1 MVQQFFVHKTLTEPH
16 KEGNILPKE
25 NLIIVR
31 KIIEKGHSM
40 GITIEELKKLD
51 KNTYQIIDI
60 RDENEVAHG
69 AIPGAV
75 ATPADSI
82 EGNENIDFSKKL
94 VICCSRGRFSV
105 EVAEGLEEKGMDA
118 VSLEGGYIAWLL
130 EYPFFFA
137 QPPRRICGMQEG
149 PWESE

>member
-1 MVQQFFVHKTLTEPH
+1 
-16 KEGNILPKE
+16 
-25 NLIIVR
+25 
-31 KIIEKGHSM
+31 M

-94 VICCSRGRFSV
+94 V
-105 EVAEGLEEKGMDA
+105 D
-118 VSLEGGYIAWLL
+118 VSAWKLPKDWKRK
-130 EYPFFFA
+130 EWM
-137 QPPRRICGMQEG
+137 R
-149 PWESE
+149 

>member
-1 MVQQFFVHKTLTEPH
+1 
-16 KEGNILPKE
+16 
-25 NLIIVR
+25 
-31 KIIEKGHSM
+31 M

-60 RDENEVAHG
+60 RDENEIAHG

-94 VICCSRGRFSV
+94 VICF
-105 EVAEGLEEKGMDA
+105 AA
-118 VSLEGGYIAWLL
+118 VDVSAWKLPKDWKRK
-130 EYPFFFA
+130 EWM
-137 QPPRRICGMQEG
+137 R
-149 PWESE
+149 

>member
-82 EGNENIDFSKKL
+82 EGN
-94 VICCSRGRFSV
+94 
-105 EVAEGLEEKGMDA
+105 
-118 VSLEGGYIAWLL
+118 
-130 EYPFFFA
+130 
-137 QPPRRICGMQEG
+137 
-149 PWESE
+149 

>member
-1 MVQQFFVHKTLTEPH
+1 MSGAQVIYPVSSCPLVSAGASLHFMVSWFTPSAAPVHVTAFEAASVHKTLTEPH

-31 KIIEKGHSM
+31 KIMEKGHSM

-69 AIPGAV
+69 AIPRGGTPQALFCRAV
-75 ATPADSI
+75 
-82 EGNENIDFSKKL
+82 
-94 VICCSRGRFSV
+94 
-105 EVAEGLEEKGMDA
+105 
-118 VSLEGGYIAWLL
+118 
-130 EYPFFFA
+130 
-137 QPPRRICGMQEG
+137 RRD
-149 PWESE
+149 

>member
-1 MVQQFFVHKTLTEPH
+1 MTEPH

-60 RDENEVAHG
+60 RDENEIAHG

-82 EGNENIDFSKKL
+82 EGNENIDFSKKYL
-94 VICCSRGRFSV
+94 YPHIPVFMLSICVKSFI
-105 EVAEGLEEKGMDA
+105 L
-118 VSLEGGYIAWLL
+118 
-130 EYPFFFA
+130 FFIIFHF
-137 QPPRRICGMQEG
+137 IIHFLYKKIN
-149 PWESE
+149 SS

>member
-1 MVQQFFVHKTLTEPH
+1 
-16 KEGNILPKE
+16 
-25 NLIIVR
+25 
-31 KIIEKGHSM
+31 M

-82 EGNENIDFSKKL
+82 EGNENIDFSKKY
-94 VICCSRGRFSV
+94 FS
-105 EVAEGLEEKGMDA
+105 
-118 VSLEGGYIAWLL
+118 SLLL
-130 EYPFFFA
+130 TNSKRKFFNA
-137 QPPRRICGMQEG
+137 SCDNILSLG
-149 PWESE
+149 

>member
-1 MVQQFFVHKTLTEPH
+1 
-16 KEGNILPKE
+16 
-25 NLIIVR
+25 
-31 KIIEKGHSM
+31 M

-105 EVAEGLEEKGMDA
+105 EVAEGLEEKGMWIYCMASGCDEA
-118 VSLEGGYIAWLL
+118 GGRGRHL
-130 EYPFFFA
+130 
-137 QPPRRICGMQEG
+137 QGCGTFH
-149 PWESE
+149 P